1 MKIKDEIRAN
11 ATEPVPR
18 IFKKCLSE
26 IAVDIETASAIPPF
40 QQIKTELYKVFCSE
54 EDLEKLCQS
63 DSIHMDGTFKIVP
76 KLFSQLY
83 TIHGSYLRKIFPL
96 AFCLIGS
103 KSKETYIE
111 LFSAIKEHARSHG
124 LIFHPKFVMMDF
136 ETACIAALE
145 EVFKG
150 VVVKGCFF
158 HFSQCIWKQVQRLG
172 LVTEYA
178 GNKEVRNFFRKMA
191 ALALVPPTLVPE
203 AFLIIQENQPSTG
216 EEDTFISYMAET
228 WLDEQDA
235 KFPISIWN
243 HFDTNGAR
251 TNNVVEG
258 WHSSLNN
265 KASIRHLDLFS
276 MIKLLQEEEAANQAV
291 VFQLDGGQE
300 KIQRVKTSSFTSD
313 KDYTM
318 SQSNVSAETNLK
330 LERNGFNQF
339 ICMAIEVGINIDLI
353 HFEKFK

>member
-40 QQIKTELYKVFCSE
+40 QQIKTELYKVRNSTRPSLPKTIQDISLSGEWTSTRDGNREFLIIDKIIGPENRMMVFCSE

-83 TIHGSYLRKIFPL
+83 TIHGSYLGKIFPL

-150 VVVKGCFF
+150 VVVKGYFF
-158 HFSQCIWKQVQRLG
+158 HFSQCIWKQVQRLS

-216 EEDTFISYMAET
+216 KEDTFISYMAET

-235 KFPISIWN
+235 KFP
-243 HFDTNGAR
+243 
-251 TNNVVEG
+251 
-258 WHSSLNN
+258 
-265 KASIRHLDLFS
+265 
-276 MIKLLQEEEAANQAV
+276 M
-291 VFQLDGGQE
+291 
-300 KIQRVKTSSFTSD
+300 
-313 KDYTM
+313 
-318 SQSNVSAETNLK
+318 
-330 LERNGFNQF
+330 
-339 ICMAIEVGINIDLI
+339 
-353 HFEKFK
+353 